1 MSEPDLKLWQAKLA
15 AWLHDPPEK
24 ALILTRTREGHEGG
38 TAARLREYC
47 LGSEKLSPD
56 LARIAKLADWW
67 AAASDRPQWP
77 LPKEDRGFDRHVLFW
92 SRAGAELVH
101 PLGGD
106 HYNLGDVY
114 VTTSGRIVKGASDR
128 MEGLLAG
135 ATSDLSFDAAQE
147 VPEGV
152 LHEVALEERV
162 LDAACLPAEL
172 GKEEAATVQALRRA
186 VLALWR
192 LGPVSPPEG
201 LGLGAVWRLL
211 PADSRVPDHSIWE
224 HNALASAFAG
234 ALAADPDENPAL
246 LVVSIGP
253 VQGFIEQS
261 RTTSDLW
268 AGSHLLSCLTWAAM
282 KPVAAKLGPDAVV
295 FPSLLGVPLVDV
307 WLEEQ
312 GVRLPTDRKDPATPD
327 WMHSRTDSNPL
338 FSPCLPNRFVA
349 VVPAS
354 QARAL
359 AAAVVDG
366 VRAWIRGQAE
376 ETVRELCRITESGPL
391 TDDVKGQLT
400 DQLRDFP
407 EVHWAAVPFKQLLSA
422 SAHERAEQASQEPPW
437 AGSRLDASRLAEALR
452 VFFGADEN
460 PGFLGS
466 EFWKVLSGLP
476 HGGRG
481 AGAEAGAVALHYEP
495 NPGTLY
501 PALLELAERV
511 HAASK
516 AVRAFAQVREEGYR
530 CSVCGEREWLRGP
543 GDDKPTEEESRK
555 ARPRRKFEL
564 PTNKRGETLWKRVA
578 ERDHALAKSGE
589 HLCALCA
596 TKRLWPRRF
605 AGMAGRWIEQAGQAE
620 PAGTATDERRARSTQ
635 VARFVVS
642 THAMALAPDL
652 YTLPLHPRPG
662 EEGTAFARRQDAFEK
677 LAEHAEKAF
686 ADGAWTVL
694 PKKLSERI
702 EDENRKVDAVCRALP
717 ELFDRLKEKAAGAT
731 KEDEDRE
738 QEGPSE
744 AELVRLWRQ
753 AFGGPPEGYYG
764 LILMDGDKA
773 GKWLSGDPALML
785 RLEELWHSELAGW
798 LARHHTRDDDPVRR
812 LLACPRPPSPA
823 FHAALSGAMNSFALE
838 TARWVVERLFLGR
851 LIYSGGDDALA
862 MVAVDDLLPC
872 MSALRCAFSGIVPA
886 GEKDSVWEL
895 YRQLGAH
902 LGDISSGYVGIDHS
916 KHPGDG
922 RGRKVRRIFRAMGG
936 RATAS
941 MGAVVAHHE
950 APLQA
955 VLRRL
960 RLAEK
965 AAKANGRNSFSIV
978 LAKRGGGEAS
988 YTASWGF
995 GGVKLAN
1002 LDPEDHRDVP
1012 YIADRWAG
1020 ALTKGLVTPIGTLL
1034 RLRDT
1039 LALPFVSRRAVYH
1052 ANEWLKELPAHPNSQ
1067 PAPIDEERYREMLAK
1082 TLAWQLRR
1090 QGVDRKS
1097 FATSA
1102 YSAWIEGL
1110 EDPAQALA
1118 TDLVSVALRQC
1129 RPWGDRREWLCVPVH
1144 LANMLTVAEFL
1155 AREGRAPTPPAKSG
1169 RQRGGGA

>member
-24 ALILTRTREGHEGG
+24 ALILARAREGHEGG
-38 TAARLREYC
+38 TAARLRQYC
-47 LGSEKLSPD
+47 LGSEELSRD
-56 LARIAKLADWW
+56 LARIAKLADRW

-77 LPKEDRGFDRHVLFW
+77 LPKEDKGFDRHVLFW
-92 SRAGAELVH
+92 SRTGAELVH

-114 VTTSGRIVKGASDR
+114 VTTSGRIVKGASER

-135 ATSDLSFDAAQE
+135 ATSDLSLVAARE

-152 LHEVALEERV
+152 LREVALDERV
-162 LDAACLPAEL
+162 LDAACLPAEV
-172 GKEEAATVQALRRA
+172 GKELAATVQALRRA

-192 LGPVSPPEG
+192 LGPVSPPEE
-201 LGLGAVWRLL
+201 LGLGPVWRLL

-268 AGSHLLSCLTWAAM
+268 AGSHLLSCLTWEAM

-312 GVRLPTDRKDPATPD
+312 GVRLPNDRKNPATPD
-327 WMHSRTDSNPL
+327 WMHWRTDSNPL

-359 AAAVVDG
+359 ASAVVEG
-366 VRAWIRGQAE
+366 VRSWVRRQAD
-376 ETVRELCRITESGPL
+376 ETVCELYRIAEAGPL
-391 TDDVKGQLT
+391 TEDVKGQLA

-407 EVHWAAVPFKQLLSA
+407 EVYWAAVPFRELLS
-422 SAHERAEQASQEPPW
+422 SPAHERAKDTPEQPTW
-437 AGSRLDASRLAEALR
+437 VGSPLDPFGLAEALR
-452 VFFGADEN
+452 MFFGPVDN

-466 EFWKVLSGLP
+466 EFWQALSKVSQ
-476 HGGRG
+476 GRQA
-481 AGAEAGAVALHYEP
+481 AGMEAGAVTLRYEP

-511 HAASK
+511 HAACK
-516 AVRAFAQVREEGYR
+516 AARQFAQVREEGYR
-530 CSVCGEREWLRGP
+530 CTVCGEREWLRGP
-543 GDDKPTEEESRK
+543 GDDQPTEEESRK

-564 PTNKRGETLWKRVA
+564 PTNKRGKTLWTKVA
-578 ERDHALAKSGE
+578 ERDHVLAKSGE

-596 TKRLWPRRF
+596 TKRLWTRRF
-605 AGMAGRWIEQAGQAE
+605 ADMAGRWIEQAKHTETAGE
-620 PAGTATDERRARSTQ
+620 PVDERRTRSTQ
-635 VARFVVS
+635 VARFTVS
-642 THAMALAPDL
+642 THTMALAPDL
-652 YTLPLHPRPG
+652 ATLPLRPWPA
-662 EEGTAFARRQDAFEK
+662 ENSAAFARRQHAFEK
-677 LAEHAEKAF
+677 LAEHAERAL
-686 ADGAWTVL
+686 ADDAWSVL
-694 PKKLSERI
+694 PKKLSDRI
-702 EDENRKVDAVCRALP
+702 ENEDGKVKAVCRALP
-717 ELFDRLKEKAAGAT
+717 ELFDRVKEGAAANSAKDGA
-731 KEDEDRE
+731 EEH
-738 QEGPSE
+738 EGPSE
-744 AELVRLWRQ
+744 TELARLWRQ
-753 AFGGPPEGYYG
+753 AFGSSPERYYG
-764 LILMDGDKA
+764 MILMDGDQA

-812 LLACPRPPSPA
+812 VLACPRPPSPA
-823 FHAALSGAMNSFALE
+823 FHAALSGAMSSFALE

-872 MSALRCAFSGIVPA
+872 MFALRCAFSGIVPA

-895 YRQLGAH
+895 YRQLGAF
-902 LGDISSGYVGIDHS
+902 LGDIGSGYVGIDHS
-916 KHPGDG
+916 KRPEDG
-922 RGRKVRRIFRAMGG
+922 RNRRILKIFRAMGG

-941 MGAVVAHHE
+941 MGAVVAHHQ

-965 AAKANGRNSFSIV
+965 AAKDNGRNSFSIV

-995 GGVKLAN
+995 GGVKLDH
-1002 LDPEDHRDVP
+1002 LDPDDHRDVP
-1012 YIADRWAG
+1012 YIADRWTL
-1020 ALTKGLVTPIGTLL
+1020 LTQNLVTPMGVLL
-1034 RLRDT
+1034 RLRDN
-1039 LALPFVSRRAVYH
+1039 LGLPFVSRRAVYH
-1052 ANEWLKELPAHPNSQ
+1052 ALEWLEDLPSWPEGSGKDQLA
-1067 PAPIDEERYREMLAK
+1067 AYREMLAK

-1090 QGVDRKS
+1090 QGMDAKDYRE
-1097 FATSA
+1097 
-1102 YSAWIEGL
+1102 EGYGHL
-1110 EDPAQALA
+1110 LAPDEDPAASLA
-1118 TDLVSVALRQC
+1118 GDMVAVALRQC
-1129 RPWGDRREWLCVPVH
+1129 QPRPNGARAWSSVPEH
-1144 LANMLTVAEFL
+1144 LADLLTVAEFL
-1155 AREGRAPTPPAKSG
+1155 AREGRAPTPPVAS
-1169 RQRGGGA
+1169 RRERGGEA